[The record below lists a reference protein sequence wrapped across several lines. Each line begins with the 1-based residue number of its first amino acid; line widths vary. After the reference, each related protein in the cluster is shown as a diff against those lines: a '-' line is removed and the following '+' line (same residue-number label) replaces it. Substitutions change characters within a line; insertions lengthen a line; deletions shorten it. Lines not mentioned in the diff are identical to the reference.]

1 MTNEER
7 LSWIADWIE
16 EGNQIEILGIRQGRV
31 MRVRVRL
38 IYDAPRPLDLDKDN
52 LTDAL
57 DAAIEATQ

>member
-1 MTNEER
+1 VTNEER